1 MGYDQQMLARC
12 HGAVFPMI
20 QTTTSFRM
28 IRWVLVAASLLLTPA
43 CGGKKPAEAPSLGRQ
58 ADQLLHQRGQTALE
72 DEDWQEARG
81 YFQQLLDTYPR
92 SQLAGDARLG
102 IADTYFHGSGPGN
115 IVMAIAEYRDF
126 LTFFPNH
133 PRADYAQYQV
143 AFGYFRQSRN
153 SDRDQ
158 EPTRTAQGELER
170 LIELYRN
177 SLYAEEGRKL
187 LAQCHERLAEH
198 EFLVGTFYL
207 KSRKACRGA
216 ISRFKIVLEEFP
228 TYSKVDEVYFQ
239 LGEAYQLCRSPM
251 EAMPY
256 YQQLIDNFPDSSLTQ
271 KAREKLEE
279 LQKKAPP
286 A

>member
-1 MGYDQQMLARC
+1 
-12 HGAVFPMI
+12 MI
-20 QTTTSFRM
+20 RTTMSLTTTRRLF
-28 IRWVLVAASLLLTPA
+28 IAASLLLIPA
-43 CGGKKPAEAPSLGRQ
+43 CGGKKPADDPSSARQ
-58 ADQLLHQRGQTALE
+58 ADQMLNQRGQTALE
-72 DEDWQEARG
+72 EEHWQEARD

-143 AFGYFRQSRN
+143 ALGYFQQAKS

-158 EPTRTAQGELER
+158 EPTRAALGEVER

-177 SLYAEEGRKL
+177 SLYAEEGRNL
-187 LAQCHERLAEH
+187 LEQCHERLADH
-198 EFLVGTFYL
+198 EFRVGSFYL

-216 ISRFKIVLEEFP
+216 IARFKIVLEEYP
-228 TYSKVDEVYFQ
+228 TYSKVDEVFFH

-256 YQQLIDNFPDSSLTQ
+256 YQQVIDNFPDSALLE
-271 KAREKLEE
+271 KAQERLEE
-279 LQKKAPP
+279 LKKQAPP
-286 A
+286 AGTP